1 MKVLVIGSGG
11 REHAI
16 VWKFAQSEHVEKVY
30 CAPGNAGINRV
41 AKAECVN
48 LPLKGDFAEVR
59 NFVKENGIDLTFV
72 GPEDPLVNGIVDAFE
87 ADGLRVFGPSREAAQ
102 LEGSKIYCKDF
113 MFEAGIPTAA
123 AQYFTEAAPAL
134 DFLKTLTA
142 PYVIKAFGLA
152 AGKGVTVARS
162 FEEAEVAVRE
172 SLEQKIFGEAGS
184 KILIEEFLDGEEAS
198 ILAFTDGVT
207 VLPMP
212 TAQDH
217 KAAYDGDLGPNTG
230 GMGAY
235 SPAPVVTP
243 ALEKEIFDTV
253 LKPAVDGMRKRGVPY
268 KGVLYAGLMICKDG
282 RPRVVEFNCRFGDP
296 ETQPL
301 LMRLESDLLDIALA
315 VADGNLHTVMPVWK
329 TDPSVCVV
337 LASGGYPG
345 AYEKGK
351 EISGLDDV
359 SEDNNAVVFHAGTT
373 LKDGKV
379 VTSGGRVLGVT
390 VSAPELKDAIARAYE
405 MCG

>member
-1 MKVLVIGSGG
+1 
-11 REHAI
+11 
-16 VWKFAQSEHVEKVY
+16 
-30 CAPGNAGINRV
+30 
-41 AKAECVN
+41 
-48 LPLKGDFAEVR
+48 LKGDFAEVR
-59 NFVKENGIDLTFV
+59 DFVKQNGVDITFV

-87 ADGLRVFGPSREAAQ
+87 ADGLRVFGPSKEAAQ
-102 LEGSKIYCKDF
+102 LEGSKVYCKDF
-113 MFEAGIPTAA
+113 MLEAGIPTAA
-123 AQYFTEAAPAL
+123 AKYFSEAAPAIE
-134 DFLKTLTA
+134 FLKTLTA

-152 AGKGVTVARS
+152 AGKGVTVART
-162 FEEAEVAVRE
+162 FEEAETAVRE

-184 KILIEEFLDGEEAS
+184 QILIEEFLDGEEAS

-217 KAAYDGDLGPNTG
+217 KAAYDGDQGPNTG

-243 ALEKEIFDTV
+243 ELAKEIFDTV

-301 LMRLESDLLDIALA
+301 LMRLDSDLLDIALA
-315 VADGNLHTVMPVWK
+315 VADGNLHEVTPVWK
-329 TDPSVCVV
+329 TDPAVCVV

-345 AYEKGK
+345 NYEKGK
-351 EISGLDDV
+351 EIHGLDDV
-359 SEDNNAVVFHAGTT
+359 AEDNNAVVFHAGTT
-373 LKDGKV
+373 LKEGKV

-390 VSAPELKDAIARAYE
+390 ASAPELKDAIARAYE
-405 MCG
+405 MCEKISFEGMYKRNDIGQKALRRG